1 MAEGKILFTDLFD
14 EKLLSEIAKL
24 RGEISG
30 TLKDL
35 QALKTTL
42 PKTGNKT
49 GDTEKLTA
57 AQKERVR
64 LEEKLRS
71 LETQEYQNNEK
82 LKNQIKER
90 LAQKQAEGSAYKT
103 LNKEL
108 SDNIKKYKDL
118 AAAEKATTAEGKKL
132 LQTIQEQ
139 DKKIKQIDQSVGQ
152 HQRNVGNYRSA
163 LGKLQGGLL
172 NVVGALGL
180 AGGLAGALEVA
191 KGIMQ
196 STEAGA
202 DKFAATMSGISS
214 ATGFL
219 ARSLATMDFSNL
231 IQGFKDAYKA
241 GVEYAESLDL
251 EEDIRRAGE
260 LQKKDI
266 DNRIILLRT
275 EAKLQKTSNEVRKAN
290 LEEIKKLESDKLKID
305 IDIANAA
312 VERELTNA
320 ESITGVNREMI
331 LDFIKNKGQ
340 YADAMNEAA
349 AIEKKINNE
358 SISYVTDHRTGIMQ
372 TVQDYQA
379 YKKAISELSPEMQR
393 MIALVKLDNTLVGKK
408 RDLVAAALTE
418 QLDAQ
423 IAYNTSLESLVRVEN
438 RVESAQDKNFENEEK
453 RSIER
458 QQRINDEIDKLKE
471 LNENN
476 DKFIQ
481 DWLESEDDFL
491 KQENE
496 NSAKWVDQQMK
507 ITENNLKRYEDAA
520 ERLKDIL
527 DFEKESY
534 IQNLQDKQ
542 DALDADYSLGLIKEK
557 DYQTAKAKIKEEI
570 EKTSLEATA
579 DTLGMAASLFEE
591 NTAAYKILAS
601 AQATIN
607 TLLTV
612 TEIVKAWS
620 GTGPWGYALGAAQAA
635 IALAAG
641 MQTVAKIN
649 GIKFEDG
656 EIDIKGRRHSEGGIA
671 AEIEGGESVI
681 NRTGTMRAKK
691 TLELINQGKLSDNM
705 ILPALAMKAAG
716 QMGGTVDN
724 TNVVSEIKKT
734 NELLSKF
741 KFYSQDGKKV
751 MDIHGNLVRYV

>member
-163 LGKLQGGLL
+163 LGKLQGGLM

-219 ARSLATMDFSNL
+219 ARSLATMDFTNL

-241 GVEYAESLDL
+241 GVEYANSLDL
-251 EEDIRRAGE
+251 EEDVRRAGE

-331 LDFIKNKGQ
+331 LDLIKNKGQ

-393 MIALVKLDNTLVGKK
+393 MIALVKLDNTLVGEK

-438 RVESAQDKNFENEEK
+438 RVENAQEKSFEKSNKLNDEEIANIAELENAYAKLQSNIMKYDLERSQIAKDQVKKDHDETIELIDDLLNKNFEYASTKIEIDENLNKIADENAEIEK
-453 RSIER
+453 RRIEENKTLM
-458 QQRINDEIDKLKE
+458 INTAAEIG
-471 LNENN
+471 
-476 DKFIQ
+476 
-481 DWLESEDDFL
+481 ESWGQLLADQNATYEDFL
-491 KQENE
+491 KAFLLTTLNALEMYLYAMITKATLKE
-496 NSAKWVDQQMK
+496 VGDKGYIGLGTAAILAAFMK
-507 ITENNLKRYEDAA
+507 GSFA
-520 ERLKDIL
+520 
-527 DFEKESY
+527 F
-534 IQNLQDKQ
+534 
-542 DALDADYSLGLIKEK
+542 
-557 DYQTAKAKIKEEI
+557 AKAKI
-570 EKTSLEATA
+570 
-579 DTLGMAASLFEE
+579 
-591 NTAAYKILAS
+591 
-601 AQATIN
+601 Q
-607 TLLTV
+607 
-612 TEIVKAWS
+612 
-620 GTGPWGYALGAAQAA
+620 Q
-635 IALAAG
+635 
-641 MQTVAKIN
+641 
-649 GIKFEDG
+649 FEDG
-656 EIDIKGRRHSEGGIA
+656 EVDIKGRRHSQGGIA

-681 NRTGTMRAKK
+681 NRHGTMKARK

-705 ILPALAMKAAG
+705 ILPALAMRAAG

>member
-152 HQRNVGNYRSA
+152 HQRNVGNYSSA
-163 LGKLQGGLL
+163 LGKLQDGLL
-172 NVVGALGL
+172 NVVEALGL

-191 KGIMQ
+191 KEIMQ

-251 EEDIRRAGE
+251 EEDVRRAGE

-331 LDFIKNKGQ
+331 LDLIKNKGQ

-358 SISYVTDHRTGIMQ
+358 SISYVTDQRTGIMQ

-379 YKKAISELSPEMQR
+379 YKKAISELSSEMQR
-393 MIALVKLDNTLVGKK
+393 MIALVKLDNTLVGEK
-408 RDLVAAALTE
+408 RDLVAAVLTE

-438 RVESAQDKNFENEEK
+438 RVDKTQNENFDNEAK
-453 RSIER
+453 RDEER
-458 QQRINDEIDKLKE
+458 QQRRNDEIDNLNKLNDE
-471 LNENN
+471 NE
-476 DKFIQ
+476 KFIQ
-481 DWLESEDDFL
+481 DWLNAEEDFL

-496 NSAKWVDQQMK
+496 NSAKWIDQQMK
-507 ITENNLKRYEDAA
+507 ITQNNLKRYEDAA

-527 DFEKESY
+527 DFENESY

-570 EKTSLEATA
+570 EKTSLAATA

-705 ILPALAMKAAG
+705 ILPALGMRAAG

-724 TNVVSEIKKT
+724 SNVVSEIKKT